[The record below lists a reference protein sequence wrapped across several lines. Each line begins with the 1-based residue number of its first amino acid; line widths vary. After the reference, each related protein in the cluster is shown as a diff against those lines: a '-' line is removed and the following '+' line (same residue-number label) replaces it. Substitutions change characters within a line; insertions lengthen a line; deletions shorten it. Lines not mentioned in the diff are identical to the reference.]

1 MKNFFYLF
9 WADKATKVLINA
21 HNVILIM
28 DSPERKTQP
37 TFYLTYIF
45 VRKKVEYKIIYFVY
59 QLITLIMDKVWL

>member
-1 MKNFFYLF
+1 METKKGKLF
-9 WADKATKVLINA
+9 LFVLGRQATKVFINT

-45 VRKKVEYKIIYFVY
+45 VRKKVE
-59 QLITLIMDKVWL
+59 